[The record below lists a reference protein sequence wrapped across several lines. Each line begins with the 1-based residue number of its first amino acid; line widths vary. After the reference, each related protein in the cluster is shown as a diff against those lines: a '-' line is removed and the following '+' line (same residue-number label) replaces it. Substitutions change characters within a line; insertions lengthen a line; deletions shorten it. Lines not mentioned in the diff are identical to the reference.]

1 MKCRCATRRRCAAAT
16 AGGARLAGAAS
27 KGVRHEGRTAP
38 VGADVGGDG
47 GVRLHSIK
55 VALHV
60 GELVLEV
67 CFRID
72 DRCVSDGEHVVQGQ
86 VGVCEGVLTEE
97 EVFALQ

>member
-1 MKCRCATRRRCAAAT
+1 M
-16 AGGARLAGAAS
+16 
-27 KGVRHEGRTAP
+27 
-38 VGADVGGDG
+38 
-47 GVRLHSIK
+47 RLHSIK